1 MPISKLDNL
10 ASVISN
16 RTAIVLGYEFNENNE
31 LWQVWISHP
40 NMGDDFILKSAYK
53 TKNICDE
60 SLEFYAGICLIK
72 NVEAS
77 KVILPRKIIYPDCAV
92 SILVKFKNF
101 AIESLRERD
110 DSLVRFPPKTE
121 NKIVKYLQ
129 SRRSMNLGRQKYI
142 RNN

>member
-16 RTAIVLGYEFNENNE
+16 RTAIVLGYEFNEKNE
-31 LWQVWISHP
+31 LWQVWVSHP
-40 NMGDDFILKSAYK
+40 NMGDDFILKSAYN

-60 SLEFYAGICLIK
+60 SLEFYAGISLIK

-92 SILVKFKNF
+92 GILVKFKNF

-110 DSLVRFPPKTE
+110 DSLVRFPLKTE
-121 NKIVKYLQ
+121 KKIVKYLQ

-142 RNN
+142 RHN

>member
-16 RTAIVLGYEFNENNE
+16 RTAILLGYEFNERNN
-31 LWQVWISHP
+31 LWQVWVSHP
-40 NMGDDFILKSAYK
+40 NMGDDFTLKSAYR

-72 NVEAS
+72 NIDAS

-92 SILVKFKNF
+92 DILVKFKNF
-101 AIESLRERD
+101 AIESLREGD
-110 DSLVRFPPKTE
+110 HSLVRFPLLTE
-121 NKIVKYLQ
+121 KKIVKYLQ
-129 SRRSMNLGRQKYI
+129 SRRSMKMR
-142 RNN
+142 R